1 MADALDLTKEELK
14 LPREIAEREAI
25 NRFTTAEIKVEMTN
39 HNNVSGTQDLDGIVS
54 DLEKKLEEA
63 MIEVSEGVHI

>member
-1 MADALDLTKEELK
+1 
-14 LPREIAEREAI
+14 
-25 NRFTTAEIKVEMTN
+25 MTN